1 MRACLLAVVGLLL
14 AGAAFAENSL
24 VVNTAAALDASTR
37 GLQVTCDPAG
47 TKSVYVQTNEPAL
60 EKHYKATFFLRVNGL
75 SLKKGASIRVAHL
88 LTNLGDRVRLQMRRA
103 SSGDIYLDLKYRDE
117 ARSSFATK
125 SLLLTTAGA
134 KATTRKV
141 ILEWQADSASGKPD
155 GFIRLSRSTS
165 DFSTFSTVSVTS
177 IDNDTMRIDAMRIG
191 LLTGWA
197 GCAAKSSFHFDGFDS
212 VR

>member
-1 MRACLLAVVGLLL
+1 MRSARLAVAGLLF
-14 AGAAFAENSL
+14 AAAASAENSL
-24 VVNTAAALDASTR
+24 VVGAAAALNASSQ

-47 TKSVYVQTNEPAL
+47 TKSVYVQTNQPAL

-75 SLKKGASIRVAHL
+75 SLKSGSSIRIAHL

-125 SLLLTTAGA
+125 SLLLTTSGA

-141 ILEWQADSASGKPD
+141 ILEWQSDSASGNSD
-155 GFIRLSRSTS
+155 GFLKLSRSTS
-165 DFSTFSTVSVTS
+165 NFSTFSTVSVTS
-177 IDNDTMRIDAMRIG
+177 IDNDAMRVDAMRIG
-191 LLTGWA
+191 LLSGWK
-197 GCAAKSSFHFDGFDS
+197 GCAAKSSFHFDGFES